1 MYRITPTLATVEID
15 IKMVEIS
22 LRWRL
27 LTMIFPTKAFKY
39 KVKMVVDK
47 NKMLNRSTVKG
58 IAQII
63 PVSWLSAINNK
74 EMSRV
79 KKTAVMPK
87 LEMTF
92 ATYRSLDVIGKGA

>member
-47 NKMLNRSTVKG
+47 NKMLNMSTVKG

-63 PVSWLSAINNK
+63 PPQLLVSDK
-74 EMSRV
+74 
-79 KKTAVMPK
+79 
-87 LEMTF
+87 
-92 ATYRSLDVIGKGA
+92 